1 MELCCKEH
9 RASKT
14 CTYGSFVVC
23 YMYRLFS
30 MSRGKQD
37 KREIVGQI
45 FFSSKVKLIS
55 IPKLTWH
62 DKTNTKGDL
71 Y

>member
-1 MELCCKEH
+1 
-9 RASKT
+9 
-14 CTYGSFVVC
+14 VC